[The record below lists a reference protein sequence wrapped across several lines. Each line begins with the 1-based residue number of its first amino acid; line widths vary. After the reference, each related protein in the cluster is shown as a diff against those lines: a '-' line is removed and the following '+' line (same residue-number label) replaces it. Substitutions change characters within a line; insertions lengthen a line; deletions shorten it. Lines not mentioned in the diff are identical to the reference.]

1 MAAPAE
7 ARAAQAARALRACE
21 REVAGLLGAVR
32 HLRPPLPPRVHRSA
46 LLHASPG
53 GEPDR
58 GVSSSWGRQ
67 RTCKGAW

>member
-32 HLRPPLPPRVHRSA
+32 HLRPPLPHPPRVHRSA
-46 LLHASPG
+46 LLHAS
-53 GEPDR
+53 R
-58 GVSSSWGRQ
+58 GR
-67 RTCKGAW
+67 A